1 MNKLSN
7 KNISKINKEIIELYK
22 FLKKSNLNSEA
33 ERVID
38 LIKISSEKKIK
49 VSPIEAAVALGLLP
63 ASILLEN
70 DEGLDDKDHSEEL
83 EEDKSLLDKIFEE
96 ISKGGVEK
104 NASKKKGKKKGK
116 KKDRTPTKPQL
127 WENAKAWA
135 KRKYDVWPSAYA
147 VGAALKRYKEKGG
160 GWRGPKPV
168 K

>member
-1 MNKLSN
+1 MSD
-7 KNISKINKEIIELYK
+7 KNISKTNKEIIKLYK
-22 FLKKSNLNSEA
+22 ILKESNHNSEA
-33 ERVID
+33 ERVIR
-38 LIKISSEKKIK
+38 LIKTSSKRSFR
-49 VSPIEAAVALGLLP
+49 VNPTEAAVALGLLP
-63 ASILLEN
+63 ISMLLEGE
-70 DEGLDDKDHSEEL
+70 EGLDDEGYL
-83 EEDKSLLDKIFEE
+83 EEAKEDSRLLDEVFEE
-96 ISKGGVEK
+96 INKGEVKK
-104 NASKKKGKKKGK
+104 NASKKKGK

>member
-1 MNKLSN
+1 MSK
-7 KNISKINKEIIELYK
+7 KNITKINKEIIELYK

-33 ERVID
+33 ERVIG

-63 ASILLEN
+63 ASILLEEEK
-70 DEGLDDKDHSEEL
+70 DLDDKSYSEGAEK
-83 EEDKSLLDKIFEE
+83 DRHLLDEIFEE

-104 NASKKKGKKKGK
+104 NASKKKGKKGK

-135 KRKYDVWPSAYA
+135 KKKYDVWPSAYA